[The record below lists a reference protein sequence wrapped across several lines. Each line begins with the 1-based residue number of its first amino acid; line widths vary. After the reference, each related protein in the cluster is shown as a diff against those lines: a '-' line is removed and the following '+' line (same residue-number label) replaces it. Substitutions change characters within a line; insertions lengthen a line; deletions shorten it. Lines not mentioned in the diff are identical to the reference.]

1 MVVIIGAGPIGLA
14 VAIELKKRGIQ
25 SRIIERGALVD
36 SIFNYPVNM
45 TFFSTSD
52 KLEIGN
58 IPFIS
63 HGPKPTRSEALEYY
77 RRADEHFELD
87 IRVYEEVQSVEG
99 DDGNFTV
106 LTSKGSHKAE
116 KVVLATGFYGQENLM
131 NIPGEE
137 LEKVE
142 HYYDEPHKYA
152 WQNVVVVRDAISA
165 ADEAPGTYRCSAH
178 VTMVIRDSQMSLL
191 VQFLFKPDCEI
202 RNLERSFT

>member
-1 MVVIIGAGPIGLA
+1 MCHTYTLLKILQNLDELLSLLTVMHKIISEDISIYLYCSLISNKFFMVVIIGAGPIGLA

-77 RRADEHFELD
+77 RRAAEHFELD
-87 IRVYEEVQSVEG
+87 IRLYEEVQSVEG
-99 DDGNFTV
+99 DD
-106 LTSKGSHKAE
+106 
-116 KVVLATGFYGQENLM
+116 
-131 NIPGEE
+131 
-137 LEKVE
+137 
-142 HYYDEPHKYA
+142 
-152 WQNVVVVRDAISA
+152 
-165 ADEAPGTYRCSAH
+165 
-178 VTMVIRDSQMSLL
+178 
-191 VQFLFKPDCEI
+191 
-202 RNLERSFT
+202 